1 VIEMTENK
9 LEKIVNCVCIAGRG
23 VGTAV
28 KGTAITAV
36 VVGALGA
43 TVGALGA
50 GVYEGYTGQ
59 KIFGAENTTMVLAAA
74 AGYGTPILMT
84 IIPEK
89 EETYSDRRGR
99 DDAFLGA
106 VICPIGP
113 AVSMALYG
121 AGYGIGYLF
130 K

>member
-1 VIEMTENK
+1 VIKMTEGK
-9 LEKIVNCVCIAGRG
+9 LEKIVSG

-28 KGTAITAV
+28 KGTAIITAN
-36 VVGALGA
+36 VGLLGA

-59 KIFGAENTTMVLAAA
+59 KIFGPETPTPILAAGL
-74 AGYGTPILMT
+74 GYGTPILATM
-84 IIPEK
+84 IPDEN
-89 EETYSDRRGR
+89 ETYRYQRLR
-99 DDAFLGA
+99 DDAFVGA

-113 AVSMALYG
+113 MISMALYG
-121 AGYGIGYLF
+121 AGYGIGYLL

>member
-1 VIEMTENK
+1 MIENK
-9 LEKIVNCVCIAGRG
+9 LEKIVSG

-36 VVGALGA
+36 TVGALGA
-43 TVGALGA
+43 TIGALGA
-50 GVYEGYTGQ
+50 GVYEGCTGQ
-59 KIFGAENTTMVLAAA
+59 KIFGAENPTVVLAAA

-84 IIPEK
+84 MIPEK
-89 EETYSDRRGR
+89 NETYSDRRSR

-113 AVSMALYG
+113 MISMALYG
-121 AGYGIGYLF
+121 AGYGIGYLL